1 MSEKEAI
8 LGIDISKDKFSAAL
22 LKGEKKSQVKEFS
35 NNLEGFEQLKQWLEQ
50 NQLEKVHACLEATST
65 YGHSV
70 ATYLHGLGHV
80 VSIVN
85 PARIKG
91 FAQSRLS
98 RTKNDQAD
106 ATTIARFCAA
116 LKPQAWTPPSP
127 EMAQLQ
133 SYSRRLRAL
142 EQMATQEKN
151 RLKTTVDESLIED
164 IEAHLVFLETQI
176 DNVKKR
182 QKELLNEYS
191 SLKSQADL
199 LTSIVGIGEP
209 TAMTILAEIG
219 DINQFS
225 SARQLAAFAGLTPQ
239 EHQSGTS
246 VKGKTRLCKIG
257 NPHLRKALYF
267 PALSS
272 MRHCSPMKDLRERFL
287 EAGKN
292 KMQIVGVVMHK
303 LIRIVYGVLK
313 SGKPFDQTKL
323 ALPNV
328 VLEEETDFLPASP

>member
-1 MSEKEAI
+1 
-8 LGIDISKDKFSAAL
+8 
-22 LKGEKKSQVKEFS
+22 
-35 NNLEGFEQLKQWLEQ
+35 
-50 NQLEKVHACLEATST
+50 
-65 YGHSV
+65 
-70 ATYLHGLGHV
+70 
-80 VSIVN
+80 
-85 PARIKG
+85 
-91 FAQSRLS
+91 LS

-151 RLKTTVDESLIED
+151 RLKTTVNESLIED

-272 MRHCSPMKDLRERFL
+272 IRHCSPMKDLRERFL

-328 VLEEETDFLPASP
+328 VLEEETDFLPQQFSL

>member
-1 MSEKEAI
+1 
-8 LGIDISKDKFSAAL
+8 
-22 LKGEKKSQVKEFS
+22 
-35 NNLEGFEQLKQWLEQ
+35 
-50 NQLEKVHACLEATST
+50 
-65 YGHSV
+65 
-70 ATYLHGLGHV
+70 
-80 VSIVN
+80 
-85 PARIKG
+85 
-91 FAQSRLS
+91 LS

-151 RLKTTVDESLIED
+151 RLKTTVNESLIED

-257 NPHLRKALYF
+257 NPH
-267 PALSS
+267 
-272 MRHCSPMKDLRERFL
+272 
-287 EAGKN
+287 
-292 KMQIVGVVMHK
+292 
-303 LIRIVYGVLK
+303 
-313 SGKPFDQTKL
+313 
-323 ALPNV
+323 
-328 VLEEETDFLPASP
+328 

>member
-22 LKGEKKSQVKEFS
+22 LKGEKKSQVKEFA

-70 ATYLHGLGHV
+70 ATYLHGLGHI

-133 SYSRRLRAL
+133 SYSRRLKAL
-142 EQMATQEKN
+142 AQMATQEKN
-151 RLKTTVDESLIED
+151 RLKTTVDESLIEH

-191 SLKSQADL
+191 SLKNQADL

-219 DINQFS
+219 NINQFS

-313 SGKPFDQTKL
+313 SGKPFDPTKL
-323 ALPNV
+323 TTPIA
-328 VLEEETDFLPASP
+328 VLEAETNFLPVSP

>member
-1 MSEKEAI
+1 MCFHRFRT
-8 LGIDISKDKFSAAL
+8 LP
-22 LKGEKKSQVKEFS
+22 
-35 NNLEGFEQLKQWLEQ
+35 
-50 NQLEKVHACLEATST
+50 
-65 YGHSV
+65 
-70 ATYLHGLGHV
+70 
-80 VSIVN
+80 SIVN
-85 PARIKG
+85 PSRIKG

-142 EQMATQEKN
+142 EQMTTQEKN
-151 RLKTTVDESLIED
+151 RLKTTVDGSLIED

-176 DNVKKR
+176 NNVKKR

-246 VKGKTRLCKIG
+246 VKGKTRLC
-257 NPHLRKALYF
+257 NPHSVHERRTRKIRKA
-267 PALSS
+267 
-272 MRHCSPMKDLRERFL
+272 PMTKD
-287 EAGKN
+287 N
-292 KMQIVGVVMHK
+292 
-303 LIRIVYGVLK
+303 
-313 SGKPFDQTKL
+313 
-323 ALPNV
+323 
-328 VLEEETDFLPASP
+328 TDK